1 MRNKTL
7 ALNWCLVVALL
18 TAAPDSPRAEVRAST
33 HGTVVYTLILGII
46 EDPDPMG
53 AIYWQPVLGEPDATV
68 LNPDGD
74 QRNDGRPSIAYYA
87 ENNWPVVVWSYGV
100 GSDFDI
106 AFAEWTGS
114 EWSQVEFLTS
124 STENEQDPRV
134 FVDASSNVHVIWWEP
149 DTEDVWL
156 THRSAGSDVWTTPE
170 LVASGRRP
178 SVAINGEETLVAFER
193 DADDDDE
200 QEVVV
205 LSWQGANPPSEV
217 VVATTSRS
225 DALDPVLHVASGQIW
240 VDWKHADDE
249 LAYSQRVDGV
259 WTTPQTVPWAHLSWV
274 SEEESRSLVQSQILG
289 P

>member
-7 ALNWCLVVALL
+7 ALNWCLLVALL
-18 TAAPDSPRAEVRAST
+18 TAAPDSPRAEVRAKT

-106 AFAEWTGS
+106 AFSEWTGS

-134 FVDASSNVHVIWWEP
+134 FVDPPSDVHVIWWVP

-156 THRSAGSDVWTTPE
+156 THRAAGSDVWTVPE

-193 DADDDDE
+193 DASGGA
-200 QEVVV
+200 QEIVV

-225 DALDPVLHVASGQIW
+225 DALDPVLHVVNGQIW

-249 LAYSQRVDGV
+249 MAYSQRVDGV
-259 WTTPQTVPWAHLSWV
+259 WTVLQTVPWAHVSWI
-274 SEEESRSLVQSQILG
+274 SEEEARALVQSQVFG
-289 P
+289 E